1 MVGCSKKDEPV
12 TPDVD
17 ETIEGTDENS
27 KEKPPTFLETAEPF
41 YPLKETVEDI
51 QTQLDDL
58 RARVIEYETRVST
71 PSFNTDV
78 LKMIKVPQLKHEINL
93 TNGTLIQGTILQ
105 ENMDKLIVQTQIG
118 QLTID
123 KGNVETIQEI
133 APSNAKIEFS
143 GDAQEKIYDSGK
155 SFSGTVVNNGLQRAD
170 FVRVIYNLWGS
181 ETDLIA
187 SDSSFVEGSGV
198 VYHSGIITDTAMRP
212 GETAEFFVEV
222 KFPKDA
228 NVQYITRDIRWDSYE

>member
-1 MVGCSKKDEPV
+1 MVGCLKKDEAV

-17 ETIEGTDENS
+17 ETIEVAEES
-27 KEKPPTFLETAEPF
+27 EEKKSTFLETAEPF

-155 SFSGTVVNNGLQRAD
+155 TFSGTVINNGLQRAD

-187 SDSSFVEGSGV
+187 SDSSFVEGTAV

-212 GETAEFFVEV
+212 GETAEFFVNV

-228 NVQYITRDIRWDSYE
+228 SVQYITRDIRWDSYE